1 MVLYGLSCSV
11 LGPTSTFLTLVIF
24 NGYEVFTRHNLQWN
38 FVKTSWG
45 FYVSSWVELGILI
58 LAFLGWLLYYYYAGT
73 KEWSLQILQI
83 PDLHNAD
90 ITDGMA
96 PTLPAREA
104 NGGQSGFT
112 KVGSWILNNV

>member
-1 MVLYGLSCSV
+1 MWRSPHISEKLPRCTGCRVRPE
-11 LGPTSTFLTLVIF
+11 PT
-24 NGYEVFTRHNLQWN
+24 
-38 FVKTSWG
+38 
-45 FYVSSWVELGILI
+45 
-58 LAFLGWLLYYYYAGT
+58 YYYYAGT